1 MICAVR
7 RGATHQLWQQQQ
19 NTTMMARITI
29 QVQLSSK
36 IRQKQLLFIYV
47 LPFSENVL
55 RASSLLLP
63 HTLTFYEGIHFLL
76 LQKNL
81 LREIFILPEEAFHFW
96 SVLNRSARFR
106 NGIYRKENTTSFFSF
121 RTSFPSKRFPV
132 RLERKPRMVAVERV
146 ARRRMISCFEISR

>member
-1 MICAVR
+1 MSKNELVVAAATKNNNDGENDNPGAVIVENTAEAIAIHICLTFQREVFYVRAAV
-7 RGATHQLWQQQQ
+7 
-19 NTTMMARITI
+19 
-29 QVQLSSK
+29 
-36 IRQKQLLFIYV
+36 
-47 LPFSENVL
+47 
-55 RASSLLLP
+55 LLP

-96 SVLNRSARFR
+96 SVLNRSARVR